1 MQILPKSRPNLLNIG
16 KEAEKTSGK
25 IQQIYNRKSFHYSMA
40 SHREPCKRKS
50 DSELQERN

>member
-25 IQQIYNRKSFHYSMA
+25 I
-40 SHREPCKRKS
+40 
-50 DSELQERN
+50 